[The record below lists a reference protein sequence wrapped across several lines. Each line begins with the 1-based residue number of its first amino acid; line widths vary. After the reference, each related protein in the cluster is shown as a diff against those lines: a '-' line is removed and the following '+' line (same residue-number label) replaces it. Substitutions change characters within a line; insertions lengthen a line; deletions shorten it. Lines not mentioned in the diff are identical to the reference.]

1 MSSPA
6 AHALEEVA
14 DGVFAYLHPTG
25 GWGWS
30 NAGLIVGGRQSAMID
45 TLYDRPLTQGFLDAI
60 EPITAHSPISTLVN
74 THANGDHCYGNGL
87 VAFPGVEVIASEAS
101 AREMDELPP
110 SAMAGLLSITDQL
123 GAELGEYL
131 ERSFGAFEF
140 LGNELSPPTST
151 FSGFH
156 SMEIDGRVVE
166 LHELGP
172 AHTKGD
178 TVAFVPDASVLF
190 AGDLL
195 FIGGTP
201 IVWAGPISN
210 WLSACSWICEREP
223 KVIVPGHGP
232 LTDLAGVQAVAR
244 YLTTVEE
251 GTIARHAAGMTRIE
265 ATADLDRSFDD
276 TEFSTWLDRE
286 RVAINVATIWADLDP
301 LASSPSVPS
310 LFGELASLARR
321 Y

>member
-1 MSSPA
+1 MSA
-6 AHALEEVA
+6 FTHTLEEVA

-30 NAGLIVGGRQSAMID
+30 NAGLVVGGRDSVMID

-60 EPITAHSPISTLVN
+60 EPLTAHSPIATLVN

-87 VAFPGVEVIASEAS
+87 VAIPGVEVIASAAS

-110 SAMAGLLSITDQL
+110 SAMAGLLSVTDQL
-123 GAELGEYL
+123 GPELGNYL
-131 ERSFGAFEF
+131 ERAFGAFEF

-151 FSGFH
+151 FSGFR
-156 SMEIDGRVVE
+156 SIEIDGRVVE

-172 AHTKGD
+172 AHTQGD
-178 TVAFVPDASVLF
+178 TVAYVPDASVLF

-210 WLSACSWICEREP
+210 WLSACSWICELEP
-223 KVIVPGHGP
+223 SVIVPGHGP
-232 LTDLAGVQAVAR
+232 LTDLDGVQAVAR
-244 YLTTVEE
+244 YLSTVED
-251 GTIARHAAGMTRIE
+251 GTAARHAAGLTRVE
-265 ATADLDRSFDD
+265 ATADLDRSLDD
-276 TEFSTWLDRE
+276 TEFSVWLDRE
-286 RVAINVATIWADLDP
+286 RLAINVATIWASLDP
-301 LASSPSVPS
+301 TAIPPSVPS
-310 LFGELASLARR
+310 LFGELASLASR